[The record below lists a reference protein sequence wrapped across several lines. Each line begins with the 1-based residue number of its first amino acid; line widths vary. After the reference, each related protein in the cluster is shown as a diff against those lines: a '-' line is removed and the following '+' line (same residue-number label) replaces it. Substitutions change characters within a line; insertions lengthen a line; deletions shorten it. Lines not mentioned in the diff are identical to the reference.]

1 MSNITFS
8 PQNIQSNAK
17 FQISPFVLKLHQMV
31 PNPEPSITQPFQA
44 YQSTLINPKN
54 PNLHSISSKTSP
66 IVLDRRLK
74 FRTKMPFGQNSSKNQ
89 FASSYHVLH
98 TLPIKTHKFRAKNHT
113 KISPKINNSVRPF
126 MRKMH

>member
-17 FQISPFVLKLHQMV
+17 FQISPFVPKLHQMV
-31 PNPEPSITQPFQA
+31 PNPEPSITQAFQA
-44 YQSTLINPKN
+44 YQSTLINPRN

-74 FRTKMPFGQNSSKNQ
+74 FRTKMPFVKNSTKNR

-98 TLPIKTHKFRAKNHT
+98 TLPIKTHKFQAKIH
-113 KISPKINNSVRPF
+113 PKSFQKNQNFRSA
-126 MRKMH
+126 